1 MKAIFQQKV
10 LLFGILV
17 LLVSFNVGKAQGIL
31 SGKVQDPA
39 KNPIYGAS
47 ILWGTAQRLP
57 IFSDSLGKFSLSLPA
72 GNYIVKVSV
81 PGYNALERNVVVQ
94 TGKSKEWIF
103 TLTPDTFKLKE
114 VEVREDFT
122 RTQVS
127 TIQIDPRL
135 SKFVPAPFGEFNR
148 ILATLPGVQSPNEMS
163 SAYAVRGGNYD
174 ENLVYVNDMEVYR
187 PQLIRAGQQ
196 EGLSFVNPELV
207 ERVQFSSGGWQARF
221 GDKLSSVMDV
231 RYKTPTQNK
240 GSLTLGIL
248 NQQAHWEGISKDKR
262 FTVVAGL
269 RRKASRYLLG
279 SNIFGR
285 GLETQGQYWPLFAD
299 GQAWIQFK
307 PKGDS
312 SKTTFGLLLAYGYN
326 QYRLQPT
333 LRQTDF
339 GTLSQSLRLLVAF
352 EGEESLA
359 YETAQTGLRLSHRFS
374 KRLRTELTVSRAQ
387 TIEVENTNVEAGY
400 RICDVERRPDRSNF
414 NQCISEEGVATQFR
428 YARNRLNGTIYQ
440 TLNRW
445 YFVPNEKNVF
455 EFGWG
460 ASQEHFKDRLNEFS
474 FIDSTDYVRTDYRI
488 FANNKITNNR
498 LNAYF
503 QHQQV
508 LGSGFEWVYGA
519 RVTTSSFNPEV
530 FFSPRIQISFKPQNS
545 AKNVVYRVAAGVYN
559 QSPFF
564 REFRDSIGNLNA
576 NLKAQRSVHLVAG
589 TDFSFQMWGR
599 PFKFLAET
607 YFKTM
612 QRTIPYDVDNVR
624 IRYFAR
630 NAANAYAAGADF
642 RVSGE
647 FIRGAESWFSLG
659 LLKTAEDIEG
669 DNRGYLRRPTDQ
681 RVTLSAF
688 FQDHLLNDPTN
699 RIYLNM
705 VFGTGLPFSPPGIPQ
720 LRSNLRGEVY
730 RRVDIGFSKVVSLSD
745 KGKKSGKLFDT
756 IWLGIEVL
764 NLLGA
769 ENTISY
775 EWITTFSQVQLAVP
789 NSLSARFFNLRA
801 IVNFQ

>member
-1 MKAIFQQKV
+1 MKPGYLIKISYG
-10 LLFGILV
+10 LLCLFCSHFYV
-17 LLVSFNVGKAQGIL
+17 AAQGL
-31 SGKVQDPA
+31 LNGKVQDPT
-39 KNPIYGAS
+39 KTPIQGAS
-47 ILWGTAQRLP
+47 VYWGTAQKQA
-57 IFSDSLGKFSLSLPA
+57 IFSDSLGKFAANIPP
-72 GNYIVKVSV
+72 GTYQVKVSI
-81 PGYNALERNVVVQ
+81 PGYFPLERNVVVQ
-94 TGKSKEWIF
+94 AGKSKEWVF
-103 TLTPDTFKLKE
+103 TLSPDSFKLKE
-114 VEVREDFT
+114 VEVRDDFT

-135 SKFVPAPFGEFNR
+135 SKYVPAPFGEFNR

-187 PQLIRAGQQ
+187 PQLVRAGQQ
-196 EGLSFVNPELV
+196 EGLSFVNPDLV

-231 RYKTPTQNK
+231 KYKTPTQNK
-240 GSLTLGIL
+240 GSITLGIL
-248 NQQAHWEGISKDKR
+248 NQQAHWEGVTTDKR
-262 FTVVAGL
+262 FSIVAGI

-299 GQAWIQFK
+299 GQAWIQFR

-312 SKTTFGLLLAYGYN
+312 SKTTYGLLLAYGYN
-326 QYRLQPT
+326 RYRLQPT

-359 YETAQTGLRLSHRFS
+359 YETAQTGLRVSHRFS
-374 KRLRTELTVSRAQ
+374 RRLRSEITISRAQ

-414 NQCISEEGVATQFR
+414 NQCVSEEGVATQFR

-440 TLNRW
+440 ALNRW
-445 YFVPNEKNVF
+445 YFVPDEKNVF

-460 ASQEHFKDRLNEFS
+460 ASQENLNDKLNEYS
-474 FIDSTDYVRTDYRI
+474 FIDSSDYVRTDYRL
-488 FANNKITNNR
+488 FAKNKVINTRFNG
-498 LNAYF
+498 YF
-503 QHQQV
+503 QHQQN

-519 RVTTSSFNPEV
+519 RITTSSFNPEV
-530 FFSPRIQISFKPQNS
+530 FVSPRVQVSFKPN
-545 AKNVVYRVAAGVYN
+545 NNENNTVYRIAFGSYN

-564 REFRDSIGNLNA
+564 REFRDSSGNINQ
-576 NLKAQRSVHLVAG
+576 NLRAQRSWHFVAG
-589 TDFSFQMWGR
+589 TDHSFKMWDR
-599 PFKFLAET
+599 PFKFMAET
-607 YFKTM
+607 YFKSM
-612 QRTIPYDVDNVR
+612 QRAIPYDVDNVR

-630 NAANAYAAGADF
+630 NAAVAYAAGADF

-647 FIRGAESWFSLG
+647 FIPGAESWFSLG
-659 LLKTAEDIEG
+659 LLKTAENIEG
-669 DNRGYLRRPTDQ
+669 DNRGYMRRPTDQ

-705 VFGTGLPFSPPGIPQ
+705 VFGSGLAFSPPGIPQ
-720 LRSNLRGEVY
+720 LRANLRGEVY

-769 ENTISY
+769 DNTISY